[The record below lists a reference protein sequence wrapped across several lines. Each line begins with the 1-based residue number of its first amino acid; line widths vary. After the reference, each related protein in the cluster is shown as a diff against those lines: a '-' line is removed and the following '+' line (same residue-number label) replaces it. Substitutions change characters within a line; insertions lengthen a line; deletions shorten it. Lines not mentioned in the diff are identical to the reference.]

1 MPLGTVLSSGTTCLA
16 VQFEPGFLSPYYTR
30 IITLHKPNEDW
41 SVMLS

>member
-16 VQFEPGFLSPYYTR
+16 GRFKPEFLSPYDIRFT
-30 IITLHKPNEDW
+30 TLQKLNEDW